1 MKIEGL
7 QIQSRMTSHL
17 AMSTYHLML
26 REHTLIAPGNLI
38 NGRKFYS
45 EVKTS
50 KSKNGNFGK
59 SKSYFYFSDTPKN
72 EEFNTIEDLLK
83 SINIE
88 IN

>member
-7 QIQSRMTSHL
+7 QIQSQMRSHL
-17 AMSTYHLML
+17 AMRTYHLAL
-26 REHTLIAPGNLI
+26 YEHTLIAPGNLI

-45 EVKTS
+45 EIKTS

-59 SKSYFYFSDTPKN
+59 SKSYYYFSDTPENK
-72 EEFNTIEDLLK
+72 EFNSIEDLLK